1 MKMKI
6 LFACMALLC
15 MANRA
20 PAQAFFPEGTRWTEL
35 RLDTREHQTWCDEEK
50 RDGGSVLV
58 PNYEQIEY
66 YVQGDSTDEVCTYR
80 YVWRHMEGKPDSI
93 AFVISEDAN
102 EVMVTQ
108 PFYETL
114 DGMEIFRYFI
124 TLCKNFK
131 ENI

>member
-1 MKMKI
+1 MKI

-20 PAQAFFPEGTRWTEL
+20 DAQAFFPEGTRWTEL

-66 YVQGDSTDEVCTYR
+66 YVQGDSTDEVLTYIGMCGGT
-80 YVWRHMEGKPDSI
+80 WR
-93 AFVISEDAN
+93 
-102 EVMVTQ
+102 
-108 PFYETL
+108 
-114 DGMEIFRYFI
+114 
-124 TLCKNFK
+124 
-131 ENI
+131 ENLIPSHLSFAKMPIR

>member
-66 YVQGDSTDEVCTYR
+66 YVQGDSIYF
-80 YVWRHMEGKPDSI
+80 DSKK
-93 AFVISEDAN
+93 
-102 EVMVTQ
+102 Q
-108 PFYETL
+108 HC
-114 DGMEIFRYFI
+114 FRSLNGEPAKF
-124 TLCKNFK
+124 LC
-131 ENI
+131 III